1 MLECPLL
8 DKQSY
13 FIVFA
18 AKLGS
23 VLFVNLL
30 FNTEVLP
37 YAVMLYVEHQNKK
50 SNRK

>member
-8 DKQSY
+8 DKQGY

-23 VLFVNLL
+23 VLFVYLL